1 MTDLIIRGARVVDA
15 TQDHVADVAIKD
27 GMIEAVGPNLSQNAA
42 AEFDA
47 SGYVLMPGGIDPHVH
62 FNEPGRVEW
71 EGIATGSEALARGGV
86 TTYFDMP
93 LNSIPVTTTAA
104 AFDLKRQAIRA
115 RSRVHGYLWGGLIP
129 GSVDEMMGMALLGAV
144 GFKAFMSNSGLPEFP
159 AVDDATLFAG
169 MLRAAELG
177 KIVAVHAENDSITAA
192 LAHEARSA
200 GRVSARAYLDSR
212 PVIAELEAVQ
222 RALFFAGEARCK
234 LHIVH
239 VSSGHAVELIAR
251 ARADGVDVTCET
263 CPHYLVLT
271 DEDVERLGAVA
282 KCAPPIRNAH
292 EQAALWTHL
301 LSGAINMIASDH
313 SPAPPELKASAD
325 FFAVWG
331 GIAGCQFTLPLLL
344 TYGYHQRGMRLSEI
358 AAVTSRNVAERFGL
372 RHKGRIMAGMD
383 ADLALVDIDA
393 TWRLAAADLAYRH
406 RISPYVGMEMRGKV
420 LATWVKGV
428 QVYGP
433 SNDTCA

>member
-1 MTDLIIRGARVVDA
+1 MADLILRGARVVDA

-27 GMIEAVGPNLSQNAA
+27 GVIEAIGPDLSHRAVR
-42 AEFDA
+42 DVDV
-47 SGYVLMPGGIDPHVH
+47 SGLVLMPGGIDPHVH
-62 FNEPGRVEW
+62 FNEPGRAEW

-86 TTYFDMP
+86 TTFFDMP
-93 LNSIPVTTTAA
+93 LNSSPVTTTAA

-115 RSRVHGYLWGGLIP
+115 NSRVHGYLWGGLIP

-200 GRVSARAYLDSR
+200 GRVGVRAYLDSR

-239 VSSGHAVELIAR
+239 VS
-251 ARADGVDVTCET
+251 
-263 CPHYLVLT
+263 
-271 DEDVERLGAVA
+271 
-282 KCAPPIRNAH
+282 
-292 EQAALWTHL
+292 
-301 LSGAINMIASDH
+301 
-313 SPAPPELKASAD
+313 
-325 FFAVWG
+325 
-331 GIAGCQFTLPLLL
+331 
-344 TYGYHQRGMRLSEI
+344 
-358 AAVTSRNVAERFGL
+358 
-372 RHKGRIMAGMD
+372 
-383 ADLALVDIDA
+383 
-393 TWRLAAADLAYRH
+393 
-406 RISPYVGMEMRGKV
+406 
-420 LATWVKGV
+420 
-428 QVYGP
+428 
-433 SNDTCA
+433 